1 MWWACHSMKAAWV
14 NAIKKLD
21 LPWHHLSDLK
31 GWDCVAGKVYGIT
44 AIPATLL
51 IGPDGKIVASG
62 VGISKVEE
70 KLAELLK

>member
-1 MWWACHSMKAAWV
+1 M
-14 NAIKKLD
+14 
-21 LPWHHLSDLK
+21 HHLSDLK
-31 GWDCVAGKVYGIT
+31 GWVWGAGKVYGIT